1 MPTGANRRTVVLA
14 IVAALLV
21 AATIYDYTIGGQA
34 GGGQASP
41 EPAEILHEQPLPLP
55 RSENRTGRL
64 ASILHE
70 AEELR
75 YFIAHASQVRARYT
89 AIATPYA
96 EAVASFATLYQPGEK
111 PAAVARARLAQLL
124 PAGVRIGDLLIA
136 EVPAA
141 SQGTQTLTASLTL
154 QGDDSA
160 AFNQAI
166 LALGDAASGL
176 VWKEL
181 YISGDADKH
190 TLKASGQLAML
201 MVEQVE

>member
-1 MPTGANRRTVVLA
+1 MPSGANRRTVVLA
-14 IVAALLV
+14 VVAALLV

-34 GGGQASP
+34 SP
-41 EPAEILHEQPLPLP
+41 ESDEIPLPAA
-55 RSENRTGRL
+55 RSASETGRL
-64 ASILHE
+64 ASILRE

-75 YFIAHASQVRARYT
+75 YYIAHATQVRGRYT

-96 EAVASFATLYQPGEK
+96 EAVASFATVYQPGEN
-111 PAAVARARLAQLL
+111 PSAIARARLTQLL
-124 PAGVRIGDLLIA
+124 PAGVGIGDLLIA
-136 EVPAA
+136 EAPI
-141 SQGTQTLTASLTL
+141 SDQGVQTLMASITL
-154 QGDDSA
+154 QGADSA
-160 AFNQAI
+160 AFNRAI

-181 YISGDADKH
+181 YISADADKH

>member
-1 MPTGANRRTVVLA
+1 MPSGANRRTVVLA

-34 GGGQASP
+34 GGGQTSP
-41 EPAEILHEQPLPLP
+41 EPAEVLLEKPLPP
-55 RSENRTGRL
+55 TRSENQSGRL

-70 AEELR
+70 AEELC
-75 YFIAHASQVRARYT
+75 YYIAHATLVRGRYT

-96 EAVASFATLYQPGEK
+96 EAVASFATLYQPGEN
-111 PAAVARARLAQLL
+111 PSTIARARLAQLL

-136 EVPAA
+136 EAPV
-141 SQGTQTLTASLTL
+141 SNQGAQTITASLTL

-160 AFNQAI
+160 AFNRAI
-166 LALGDAASGL
+166 IALGDAASGL